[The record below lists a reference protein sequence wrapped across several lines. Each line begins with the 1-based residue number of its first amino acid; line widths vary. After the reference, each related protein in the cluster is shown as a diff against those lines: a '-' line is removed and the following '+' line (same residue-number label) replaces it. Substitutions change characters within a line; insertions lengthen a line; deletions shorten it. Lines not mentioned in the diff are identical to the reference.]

1 MKFNVFGNT
10 FLKHGTLD
18 AESVCGICRHVSSP
32 VRFILCTQH
41 RIYCPLHD
49 SVVAALDAM
58 NRHRSVHEMEGISS
72 RTIAKVAQKTLNAA
86 NAVLRAAR
94 IDAYIKLLGA
104 R

>member
-1 MKFNVFGNT
+1 
-10 FLKHGTLD
+10 
-18 AESVCGICRHVSSP
+18 
-32 VRFILCTQH
+32 
-41 RIYCPLHD
+41 
-49 SVVAALDAM
+49 
-58 NRHRSVHEMEGISS
+58 MEGISS